1 MNTYNSITR
10 DDIKELIDE
19 IKKLKSSLDVNI
31 NIQIVNQNNQNNF
44 NSNIDSSKCNDIPI
58 NTNINDNSQKRV
70 TKDKIECYIHKFTY
84 NGIELNQ
91 ITTEKIPLIEIYHV
105 LKEDIKPGIII
116 DEFIN
121 YDVDRTDI
129 EDNIFDIS
137 FNLTYINTI
146 DYEIKRTIFEYIIQL
161 YKPHKFNNLI
171 CVNNLYMC
179 KISNTN
185 IIDIINSN

>member
-1 MNTYNSITR
+1 MNNI
-10 DDIKELIDE
+10 INPLKQEGHE
-19 IKKLKSSLDVNI
+19 IHFYL
-31 NIQIVNQNNQNNF
+31 
-44 NSNIDSSKCNDIPI
+44 
-58 NTNINDNSQKRV
+58 
-70 TKDKIECYIHKFTY
+70 FTY
-84 NGIELNQ
+84 DS
-91 ITTEKIPLIEIYHV
+91 TK
-105 LKEDIKPGIII
+105 KEDIIKTYNPTKSTFLDPNYNKFGGGDKLENGMKTISATYINSLYELENEELDLIIST
-116 DEFIN
+116 
-121 YDVDRTDI
+121 R
-129 EDNIFDIS
+129 FDIS